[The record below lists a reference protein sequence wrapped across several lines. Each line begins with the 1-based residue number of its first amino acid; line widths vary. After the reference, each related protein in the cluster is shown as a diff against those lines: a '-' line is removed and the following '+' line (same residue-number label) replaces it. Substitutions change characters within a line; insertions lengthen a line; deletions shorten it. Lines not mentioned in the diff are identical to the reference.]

1 MIKTKAKLLK
11 DYQDKLS
18 SLKFLDPAAGFR
30 VIIMTQANSQ
40 VITRVLELISKF
52 KTRKMN
58 CCAV

>member
-30 VIIMTQANSQ
+30 VIIMTQANSHDGYMNF
-40 VITRVLELISKF
+40 IDSTKF
-52 KTRKMN
+52 
-58 CCAV
+58 